1 MKTRGKPVDISS
13 INVAELQKWLKAE
26 PERNIALKCQ
36 ALIALAKGVS
46 VKSVC
51 IVLDISRES
60 LSQWRKLVS
69 NEGII
74 GFRQKSGRG
83 RKSGL
88 TKQIEE
94 DLKVQLLKTPSE
106 LGYKQAIW
114 NGKLVCKY
122 LAEKYSKI
130 IAVRTAQDWLKKIGL
145 TRQRPRYHFNKAD
158 PELNEKFKT
167 EVKKNRRTKR

>member
-122 LAEKYSKI
+122 LADKHSKI